1 MKKKLTFQKKII
13 ANLNHDQMSSV
24 NGGDA
29 SGIMS
34 CIDPP
39 KQTKDGI
46 ACNGDVQSNATLCKS
61 VNFCHSVQWCSGV
74 GFE

>member
-29 SGIMS
+29 SGQMM

-39 KQTKDGI
+39 KQTVGGLS
-46 ACNGDVQSNATLCKS
+46 CDVQSNATLCKS
-61 VNFCHSVQWCSGV
+61 VNFCHSVQWCNSV